1 MAKELTTVS
10 VRKLRATASG
20 WVERYDGASASR
32 GFGVRCRPDGLKT
45 WIFLYTSP
53 IHHKRRRFTIGPVEA
68 ISLADA
74 RDIAI
79 DLRRQVREGKD
90 PSDAKTASRTA
101 AAQEGEAASKRSF
114 RRVVEKYDARHLKNK
129 RRGRDVR
136 SVIDRQLM
144 PYWADKPLASIT
156 REDVLER
163 VEALA
168 DEMPA
173 AANKLHE
180 VVRGIFNWALD
191 RGTYG
196 LDRSPVDRMRQP
208 AEKVRRD
215 RVLTEDEIRAVWAAF
230 GTMSYPFGDALKLLL
245 LTGQRRNEVTGV
257 RWREIDLASKTWT
270 IPKERCKSA
279 RAHTVPLSDPA
290 IRLLTALPRFK
301 PEKGDAVFTASNGE
315 RPISGYARAKTRADE
330 ISGVSGWHI
339 HDLRRTVRTELAR
352 LRISDT
358 VAERVINHGP
368 KGLAAVY
375 DQHRYDDEKREAL
388 AAWAARLRDI
398 TEPAPA
404 NLFELK
410 TAAR

>member
-1 MAKELTTVS
+1 
-10 VRKLRATASG
+10 
-20 WVERYDGASASR
+20 
-32 GFGVRCRPDGLKT
+32 
-45 WIFLYTSP
+45 
-53 IHHKRRRFTIGPVEA
+53 
-68 ISLADA
+68 
-74 RDIAI
+74 
-79 DLRRQVREGKD
+79 
-90 PSDAKTASRTA
+90 
-101 AAQEGEAASKRSF
+101 
-114 RRVVEKYDARHLKNK
+114 
-129 RRGRDVR
+129 
-136 SVIDRQLM
+136 M